1 MIVGSITNL
10 GLGLF
15 TTAMGGVNCFIEG
28 FGSRPLLAG
37 VGDRSPPP
45 PPPCICCFCSAILGT
60 YGAIS
65 GATKGITDLAI
76 CCTALLD
83 ATVNSRTTTVPWI
96 ASENRL
102 DFLSLP

>member
-65 GATKGITDLAI
+65 GKVSDTTSLAF

-83 ATVNSRTTTVPWI
+83 KTVNMRSTTVP
-96 ASENRL
+96 
-102 DFLSLP
+102 